1 MSPRALRPPLA
12 VALSVLVCLVATAP
26 AAGHEEA
33 EHPAPVFAAQTPPA
47 PTFVAGGPGASWR
60 LLTTIAVG
68 NPLTDLDFFTQ
79 GGETYL
85 SVGTLAFGPNAG
97 GQTIVQLT
105 DGEGVSPQ
113 LVSSHPSAS
122 CISDFSAALGLQHDA
137 EATPKEDAQLVL
149 DATDN
154 EGRCHDGGDSA
165 GWDVPD
171 RDPQGGLEIIDV
183 TDVAHP
189 VEIGLTSHIGEAHTV
204 NVDPK
209 RPHIAFAVSS
219 DAVSVTC
226 NADDTVC
233 ARANENPA
241 STQRFNLDGFELVD
255 LSTCMSF
262 PPLTSVDVKRTLCR
276 PEVYRY
282 RWESPHW
289 ALGHSLDTLAGCHE
303 LEIYPDDRLACASIA
318 ATLLFDLS
326 GAFDDNGTP
335 TDYTD
340 DRPRGTPL
348 PCSVRDSSSLAPYAT
363 RAQVTDCV
371 FQGPGQELTIPRW
384 LDIGAPSLEGV
395 RFLGAA
401 IHQGRPGTGAL
412 PPYDSKE
419 DVEVSH
425 EAELTESGRFLL
437 VTDERGGGVVPP
449 NASCLTSPA
458 DNVFGNGGL
467 HAYRPDRLLLGS
479 PTGDDAAAA
488 ATAHESY
495 ARTPDGGK
503 AVYRAPIRTQPQA
516 DLCGAHV
523 FHLIPGQNRIFM
535 AWYSQGTQV
544 VDFVER
550 ADGTIE
556 FREAGFF
563 IPTNANQWVS
573 AVFKVRENA
582 DGTYTYWG
590 ATGDFNLGTAGRN
603 AVDVYEVTLPAP
615 PRPFAGP
622 TQAAAK
628 GAGWLQRTD
637 GRKLNFALSAEL
649 QSSGPTGS
657 LQLRDAAAGA
667 SVDVTT
673 ITSLGAVGSPCGGIE
688 DGPSSVQ
695 LRGRGTFNGAAATFV
710 ACVADGGRGSG
721 AVDRFH
727 LECMSGCAYTTAAH
741 VADNAIDGGNITVR
755 RGGETPGDGGTGAA
769 TVMLQPLLLSQPLGA
784 TQVFSI
790 QVYDAN
796 QEPLAGAEVQ
806 LTRTSAGDVETLTGL
821 TDATGVAAIVAL
833 TVGESAEYVAT
844 VDGVQSNAV
853 ELAPLG
859 G

>member
-1 MSPRALRPPLA
+1 MSSRALRPPLA
-12 VALSVLVCLVATAP
+12 VVLVLVAALIATAP

-33 EHPAPVFAAQTPPA
+33 EHPAPVFAPQTPPS
-47 PTFVAGGPGASWR
+47 PTFVGGGPGATWR
-60 LLTTIAVG
+60 LLTTIAMG

-79 GGETYL
+79 GGDTYM
-85 SVGTLAFGPNAG
+85 SVGTLAFGANAG
-97 GQTIVQLT
+97 GQTIIQLT
-105 DGEGVSPQ
+105 DGEAVEPRF
-113 LVSSHPSAS
+113 VSSHPSAS
-122 CISDFSAALGLQHDA
+122 CVNDAAAALGLQHDA
-137 EATPKEDAQLVL
+137 EATPKEGAQLVL

-165 GWDVPD
+165 GFDAPD

-219 DAVSVTC
+219 DSVSVSC

-233 ARANENPA
+233 TRANENPT

-255 LSTCMSF
+255 LSTCMNF
-262 PPLTSVDVKRTLCR
+262 APLTSVDVKRAMCR
-276 PEVYRY
+276 PQVYRY

-335 TDYTD
+335 ADYTD
-340 DRPRGTPL
+340 DKPRGTPL
-348 PCSVRDSSSLAPYAT
+348 PCGVRDSTSIALYAT
-363 RAQVTDCV
+363 RAKVTDCV
-371 FQGPGQELTIPRW
+371 FEGPGQELTIPRW
-384 LDIGAPSLEGV
+384 LEIGAPSLEGV
-395 RFLGAA
+395 KFLGAA
-401 IHQGRPGTGAL
+401 IHQGRPGAGSL
-412 PPYDSKE
+412 PPYNSKE

-449 NASCLTSPA
+449 NASCVTSPA
-458 DNVFGNGGL
+458 DNEFGNGGI
-467 HAYRPDRLLLGS
+467 HAYRPDKLIAGS
-479 PTGDDAAAA
+479 PTGDDVAAA
-488 ATAHESY
+488 ATAHGSY
-495 ARTPDGGK
+495 ARTPSGEK

-544 VDFVER
+544 VDFVEHP
-550 ADGTIE
+550 DGTIE

-563 IPTNANQWVS
+563 IPTNANEWVS
-573 AVFKVRENA
+573 AIFKTRENA
-582 DGTYTYWG
+582 DGTFTYWG
-590 ATGDFNLGTAGRN
+590 ATGDFNIGTTGRN
-603 AVDVYEVTLPAP
+603 VVDVYEVTLPAP
-615 PRPFAGP
+615 PKPLRS
-622 TQAAAK
+622 TISAK
-628 GAGWLQRTD
+628 GAGWLERTD
-637 GRKLNFALSAEL
+637 GRKINFAFSVE
-649 QSSGPTGS
+649 QTSGS

-667 SVDVTT
+667 SVDLTTVT
-673 ITSLGAVGSPCGGIE
+673 SVGPIVSPCGGIE
-688 DGPSSVQ
+688 DGPASAEI
-695 LRGRGTFNGAAATFV
+695 RGRGTFNGASATFL
-710 ACVADGGRGSG
+710 ACVADVGKGKG
-721 AVDRFH
+721 ATDRFH
-727 LECMSGCAYTTAAH
+727 LECVSGCLYSTGHHARDD
-741 VADNAIDGGNITVR
+741 VIDGGNIRVE
-755 RGGETPGDGGTGAA
+755 RGEASADEGGTAS
-769 TVMLQPLLLSQPLGA
+769 TVMLQPLLLTQPLGL
-784 TQVFSI
+784 TQAFSVS
-790 QVYDAN
+790 VYDGN
-796 QEPLAGAEVQ
+796 GQPLAGAQVQ
-806 LTRTSAGDVETLTGL
+806 LTRTSPGGSETLTAL
-821 TDATGVAAIVAL
+821 TDAAGVAAIVA
-833 TVGESAEYVAT
+833 VSVAEPAEYVAT